1 MELAIEE
8 IARAGAMHVEP
19 AFIRGY
25 VDIDEGMF
33 TSANASKLR
42 VRAETAGLGSRPYR
56 LISTCRGRTQS
67 MRYPGASLLLPAL
80 AHPS

>member
-42 VRAETAGLGSRPYR
+42 ARAETAGLGIKAVSAH
-56 LISTCRGRTQS
+56 LDLSGRTQS